1 MGDNRH
7 GSIHCYPCVCK
18 GVYKS
23 VIDDDENRNGDDE
36 NANDNVE
43 RGNDDDERATGDD
56 ENEGWNFDLMSATA
70 YGCDLDERERDQTKT
85 RQAGVLTRS
94 KLETR

>member
-1 MGDNRH
+1 M
-7 GSIHCYPCVCK
+7 CK

-23 VIDDDENRNGDDE
+23 VVDDDENRNGDDE

-43 RGNDDDERATGDD
+43 RGNNDDERATGDD

-70 YGCDLDERERDQTKT
+70 YGDD
-85 RQAGVLTRS
+85 
-94 KLETR
+94 